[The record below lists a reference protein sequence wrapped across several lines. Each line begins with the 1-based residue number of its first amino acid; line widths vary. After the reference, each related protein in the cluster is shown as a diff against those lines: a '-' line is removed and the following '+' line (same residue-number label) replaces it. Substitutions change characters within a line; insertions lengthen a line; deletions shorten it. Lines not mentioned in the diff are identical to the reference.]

1 MEEKGSSSQVKSEK
15 KGKEAD
21 FGATQGADERQKCKK
36 RIDAGEVLSK
46 EFEDCKTKEPMQDGQ
61 DEKDGSKSKTKNKKS
76 CHTKEPAAG
85 LHDNTE

>member
-1 MEEKGSSSQVKSEK
+1 M
-15 KGKEAD
+15 
-21 FGATQGADERQKCKK
+21 
-36 RIDAGEVLSK
+36 SK